1 MLKLFVLKPE
11 MIQLD
16 MEYTFLIDM
25 YGYKNPKRNMIMNV
39 LNNYLIGETK
49 IEYYIKRTFNIKVYR
64 TETCIVSPLTR
75 HKILL

>member
-1 MLKLFVLKPE
+1 MLMLKLFVLKPE

-25 YGYKNPKRNMIMNV
+25 YGYKNPKRNMIMNF

-49 IEYYIKRTFNIKVYR
+49 IEYYPSKLR
-64 TETCIVSPLTR
+64 L
-75 HKILL
+75 ILNDFYLDFK